1 MDDISV
7 TALMPMKAHSERL
20 PNKNIKIFHGKPLY
34 QVVLDTLIK
43 SRYIKEIIIDTDIE
57 SILGLT
63 DINQKVKIVQRPEN
77 LRGDYVPFMDI
88 IEYDMNQTDATLFLQ
103 THATNPILKTSTID
117 QAIIT
122 FNESVESDSLLS
134 VIRHDKRMYS
144 HDKHPLNHDPHE
156 RLVRTQDL
164 ESIYSEN
171 SCIYIFSRESFMAS
185 RNHRI
190 GQKPY
195 FFEMSDIE
203 SIDIDHENE
212 FFIAEKI
219 YEILNGN

>member
-1 MDDISV
+1 MHDISI

-34 QVVLDTLIK
+34 QAVLDTLIK
-43 SRYIKEIIIDTDIE
+43 SRYINEIIIDTDIE

-103 THATNPILKTSTID
+103 THVTNPILKTSTID

-134 VIRHDKRMYS
+134 VIRHDKRIDS
-144 HDKHPLNHDPHE
+144 HDKQPLNHDPHE

-171 SCIYIFSRESFMAS
+171 SCIYIFSRESFLAS
-185 RNHRI
+185 GNHRI

-195 FFEMSDIE
+195 FFEMSVIE
-203 SIDIDHENE
+203 SVDVDYENE
-212 FFIAEKI
+212 FFLAEKI
-219 YEILNGN
+219 YETLNGN